1 MACSTCRNLERAY
14 ETGISEYAEAR
25 ASVCYRVSTVHAAQK
40 NVDMERARYELEEH
54 RSVCASAA
62 SVRRLLP
69 DRDAP
74 RISRQLVA

>member
-25 ASVCYRVSTVHAAQK
+25 ASVCYRVSTALAAQK

-54 RSVCASAA
+54 RLVCASAA
-62 SVRRLLP
+62 RVPKLLP
-69 DRDAP
+69 RRDAP
-74 RISRQLVA
+74 KSSRQLVA

>member
-54 RSVCASAA
+54 RSV
-62 SVRRLLP
+62 
-69 DRDAP
+69 
-74 RISRQLVA
+74 